1 MSGPTV
7 EDICSAIEESAR
19 LLEATYSREKVLPI
33 LTAFEE
39 AFAADGMIVFNGQ
52 TGKRYLG
59 RLDYSFSLPLEMGD
73 PYARARSH
81 GLIADTDHPI
91 NSLLAGVQERCSI
104 SNYMADCEADG
115 GLTKL
120 YAHFPHDMQK
130 VSSIADIPYMPRAVA
145 ENADL
150 FARYGLENVPMIGF
164 GYENKTMSV
173 YFQFDPDGRPE
184 PKAMAAMLREIG
196 MPEPE
201 ERTLEYACRSL
212 RANITMDWDSTDIIR
227 VALAPPPTRGLGPSA
242 VPAPVPPNYVRFA
255 ENAPRLYDGE
265 RVNIFAFKWM
275 RDEEYLEVCS
285 YYKVSEMQRKMFIA
299 DREERA

>member
-1 MSGPTV
+1 MSGPAKI

-19 LLEATYSREKVLPI
+19 LLGATYSRDKVWPV
-33 LTAFEE
+33 LTVFEE
-39 AFAADGMIVFNGQ
+39 AFAVDGMIVLNGQ
-52 TGKRYLG
+52 TGENYAG

-73 PYARARSH
+73 PFTRALSN
-81 GLIADTDHPI
+81 GLIAETDHPI
-91 NSLLAGVQERCSI
+91 NSLLAGVQEKCSI

-130 VSSIADIPYMPRAVA
+130 VSSIADIPSMPNAVA

-173 YFQFDPDGRPE
+173 YFQFDPENRPE
-184 PKAMAAMLREIG
+184 PKAVGAMLRELG
-196 MPEPE
+196 MPEPD
-201 ERTLEYACRSL
+201 ERTLEYACKSL
-212 RANITMDWDSTDIIR
+212 RANITMNWDSPDIIR

-242 VPAPVPPNYVRFA
+242 VPVPVPPNYVRFA
-255 ENAPRLYDGE
+255 ENAPRTYDGD
-265 RVNIFAFKWM
+265 RVTIFAFKWM
-275 RDEEYLEVCS
+275 RNEQYLEVCS
-285 YYKVSEMQRKMFIA
+285 YYKVSEMQRKLFIA
-299 DREERA
+299 DREK